1 MLFFSEL
8 GSTLSSR
15 CYRMVKESAPPTV
28 ISHHTED
35 VWECL
40 QSHRLPETSIFH
52 SKKLCSPK
60 WEPPFNS
67 FLCGQLC
74 FSNISSN
81 VIRGPIPGTPWHPLQ
96 PSAQGP
102 SHTTPTTP
110 GHTHSSCCIA
120 ICSLRSPHQMV
131 ISLNTGLLFYCYI
144 HVALCHNKVCNYRIV
159 KTHRKY

>member
-40 QSHRLPETSIFH
+40 QSHRLLGNLHLPQQKTV
-52 SKKLCSPK
+52 LPK
-60 WEPPFNS
+60 VGAPLNS

-110 GHTHSSCCIA
+110 GHTHSSRCIA

-131 ISLNTGLLFYCYI
+131 ISLNAGLLFYCYI
-144 HVALCHNKVCNYRIV
+144 HVALCH
-159 KTHRKY
+159 T